1 MPYRKRK
8 KTKSPKFVSQRYLK
22 SIKETINKML
32 GGRDT
37 IHKHIAEIIRDY
49 SHKPLLTHGT
59 YLMSR
64 KMQYFVIE
72 KVLSAHF
79 CKGFYCPSHLNREH
93 DFFWYEPYTQ
103 HRTDSFVKK
112 IVAPFSN
119 HPHIKDR
126 TPRFFLLQNKD
137 VNGQVSPLE
146 RIIRRS
152 PLPP

>member
-22 SIKETINKML
+22 SIKEAMNKAL
-32 GGRDT
+32 GSRDN

-72 KVLSAHF
+72 EVLSAHF
-79 CKGFYCPSHLNREH
+79 CKGFYCPSRLSRENEFYWH
-93 DFFWYEPYTQ
+93 EPYRAY
-103 HRTDSFVKK
+103 RTNSFVKK
-112 IVAPFSN
+112 IVAPFTN
-119 HPHIKDR
+119 EPHIKDR
-126 TPRFFLLQNKD
+126 TTRFFLVHNKER
-137 VNGQVSPLE
+137 NGQVSPFE
-146 RIIRRS
+146 RIITRG